1 MYRVQTQRSAEATI
15 WLLCSRPLLLFTLYD
30 MPHLLV
36 GLISIL
42 EMINIIFSYMLM
54 IAIADNKA
62 GISMIPLMKKFM

>member
-1 MYRVQTQRSAEATI
+1 
-15 WLLCSRPLLLFTLYD
+15 